1 MTLTA
6 RISNSLAAM
15 TMIVVRNA
23 RRVTMTSTVQSGN
36 VACKRNPLPSYI
48 YHEHVIYVLLC
59 FLLFFPPL
67 CILRCG
73 LYICSR
79 YPSSDS
85 NKVWCKIAVFE
96 TAHSLGRVGA
106 EKQLRRLDLNG
117 ARPVARR
124 EAVVLLFCDKRQRSS
139 TFEVSRM
146 EYLYKIRESGYSS

>member
-1 MTLTA
+1 MY
-6 RISNSLAAM
+6 SCVSFVFSPVVHLALWF
-15 TMIVVRNA
+15 I
-23 RRVTMTSTVQSGN
+23 
-36 VACKRNPLPSYI
+36 I
-48 YHEHVIYVLLC
+48 YA
-59 FLLFFPPL
+59 LLFWLQTPTL
-67 CILRCG
+67 NAL
-73 LYICSR
+73 LSSS

-124 EAVVLLFCDKRQRSS
+124 EAMVLLFYDNSS

-146 EYLYKIRESGYSS
+146 EYLYKI